1 MTKPTGGTRSGSSSE
16 RGAALVEFAIL
27 TPLLL
32 LLLLGIIEFGWFMSQ
47 NNDVR
52 HGARE
57 AARLAAVDADTA
69 NAMGLEACGKMPL
82 TSGATVEFSSPGSP
96 LLARRKW
103 RFRPTSRTLTGFPG
117 RIHGDA
123 SDHHL
128 DGEESPSN
136 SPQRGRAATVNVS
149 MMRFIHRRSREDRG
163 AALVEMA
170 VLTPLLVLLLV
181 GIIEFGWLMSQNN
194 DVRHGAREAAR
205 LAATNASSVAGMGA
219 DVCDAMD
226 ITTPA
231 TVTFTDNPGLGN
243 TGTAS
248 VQATVTSLTGFPGI
262 TVMLPGAITSDVDFT
277 LQEDST
283 NWATGSHTC

>member
-1 MTKPTGGTRSGSSSE
+1 MTKPTGGARSGANSE

-69 NAMGLEACGKMPL
+69 NAMGLDACGKMPL
-82 TSGATVEFSSPGSP
+82 TTGATVEFSNPGKPAEPGGGGGSGQRQHP
-96 LLARRKW
+96 DRL
-103 RFRPTSRTLTGFPG
+103 PG

-128 DGEESPSN
+128 DGKGHHRTALN
-136 SPQRGRAATVNVS
+136 VGRGHGGVS

-205 LAATNASSVAGMGA
+205 LAAINSSSVAGMGA

-262 TVMLPGAITSDVDFT
+262 TIMLPGSLTSDVDFT